1 MKEKAV
7 GISISEGVIKIAI
20 LSKENEKV
28 AVEGLEEIPFDSFDT
43 LKENKQV
50 HERLKTILSQN
61 RAGSNVFVSM
71 PDYKVVVRVKTTPK
85 LPEAKII
92 QIIHAEIKDYAIF
105 SRENVTFGL
114 VTSKEDKD
122 SKLVLW
128 GGAKETE
135 ILNTLKFLRKCSTK
149 TKNIMPS
156 NVALAKYVSTFFKEN
171 GAFCTINL
179 DRDTTTLTF
188 VLDGGIV
195 FTYMQDVGYKAF
207 LDVDTGSQNTW
218 SGNITTTIAYVARN
232 LNIPISS
239 VFFTQTLSKDVGAFD
254 LLKQRINYPVYELTI
269 PETIGLENEEDY
281 IKIQVTRG
289 NDFAVPIGL
298 ALFGLYKDNLPLKLL
313 LNEYLLRERQSER
326 IKLIALIVSFV
337 AVNGAFALS
346 YPFIRDSLE
355 NSQAN
360 LKKIETSIS
369 EISQTVDKV
378 DSLTKEL
385 QSAKDT
391 LSKYTSIKDTFEN
404 MPKFSKVLNEIYA
417 KCPTRVSVLDVAV
430 RNDGTVVLRGSSA
443 SFAAVFDF
451 EKNLS
456 TATNVEKASI
466 GDVTKKEDGS
476 GYTFNMEMYVKRSAK

>member
-7 GISISEGVIKIAI
+7 GINIGEGVIKVAI
-20 LSKENEKV
+20 ISKENEKV
-28 AVEGLEEIPFDSFDT
+28 SIEGLEEVPFDSFDT
-43 LKENKQV
+43 LNEDKQV
-50 HERLKTILSQN
+50 YEHIKKFLSQN
-61 RAGSNVFVSM
+61 KVSSNVFVSM
-71 PDYKVVVRVKTTPK
+71 PDDKIVVRVKTTPK
-85 LPEAKII
+85 LPEAKIL

-114 VTSKEDKD
+114 VTSREDKD
-122 SKLVLW
+122 SKLVVW
-128 GGAKETE
+128 SGAKEAE
-135 ILNTLKFLRKCSTK
+135 VINISKFLRKCGIK

-156 NVALAKYVSTFFKEN
+156 NVALARYVSTFFEEN

-207 LDVDTGSQNTW
+207 LDVDAASQNTW
-218 SGNITTTIAYVARN
+218 IGNIMTTIAYVGRN
-232 LNIPISS
+232 LNIPVNS
-239 VFFTQTLSKDVGAFD
+239 VFFTQTLSKDVGAFE
-254 LLKQRINYPVYELTI
+254 LLKQRINLPIYELNI
-269 PETIGLENEEDY
+269 PEAMGLKNEEDY
-281 IKIQVTRG
+281 IKIQSTKG
-289 NDFAVPIGL
+289 NDFAVAIGL
-298 ALFGLYKDNLPLKLL
+298 ALFGLYRDNLPLKLL

-337 AVNGAFALS
+337 AINGAFALS

-355 NSQAN
+355 KSQNN
-360 LKKIETSIS
+360 LKKIETSLN

-391 LSKYTSIKDTFEN
+391 LSKYTNIKDTFDN
-404 MPKFSKVLNEIYA
+404 IPKFSKILNEIYV
-417 KCPTRVSVLDVAV
+417 KCPTGVSILDVSV
-430 RNDGTVVLRGSSA
+430 RNDGTIVLRGSSV
-443 SFAAVFDF
+443 SFASVFDF

-456 TATNVEKASI
+456 TATNMEKTSI

-476 GYTFNMEMYVKRSAK
+476 GYTFNMEMYVKGSKK